1 MTNKPTTEKTSEE
14 LAIQRDVMDDICYIL
29 DITSIM
35 NKKDITLDPRIK
47 ELLEL
52 MKTGNIIYFS
62 DFVMAALIIGN
73 NISPERRAEYVK
85 FADEIE
91 AQQLIMK
98 RNLAE
103 RIPPLKDFE

>member
-1 MTNKPTTEKTSEE
+1 MTKITETSQDITKTIE
-14 LAIQRDVMDDICYIL
+14 AQQDICYLL
-29 DITSIM
+29 DIANLIHQ
-35 NKKDITLDPRIK
+35 KEILLDPRIK

-73 NISPERRAEYVK
+73 NISEERRAEYIK